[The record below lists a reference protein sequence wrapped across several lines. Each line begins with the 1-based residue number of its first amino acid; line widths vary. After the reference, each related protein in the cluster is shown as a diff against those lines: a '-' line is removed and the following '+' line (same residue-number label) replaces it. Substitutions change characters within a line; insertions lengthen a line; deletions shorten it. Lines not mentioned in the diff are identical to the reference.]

1 LDASSKSRFDDQGHS
16 AISSM
21 EEPAMVKLI
30 YSDAGASAA
39 EYGLIA
45 GLSLLAT
52 IAGLQSVGITL
63 AAIVQT
69 AAVSLSLS
77 I

>member
-1 LDASSKSRFDDQGHS
+1 
-16 AISSM
+16 M
-21 EEPAMVKLI
+21 EEPAMRKLI
-30 YSDAGASAA
+30 FGKAGASAA

-52 IAGLQSVGITL
+52 VAGLQSAGITL
-63 AAIVQT
+63 AAIVRT
-69 AAVSLSLS
+69 AAVSISLS